1 MIRISPD
8 SPLKSKIQDANKKMI
23 RKMTALLKTKQW
35 FKHPRLEQINTSVD
49 ACAILGFKYPRFIYI
64 NASVSACTIFKL
76 NCSEL

>member
-23 RKMTALLKTKQW
+23 RKMTALLW
-35 FKHPRLEQINTSVD
+35 FKYSHL
-49 ACAILGFKYPRFIYI
+49 IYI
-64 NASVSACTIFKL
+64 NTSVSACTIFKL